1 VIVVK
6 HKYIPGRGPRSGGV
20 VVAIGKSLAHMKYIQ
35 HRPGPDRE
43 KGGRELF
50 NEADNVDA
58 KVMRKEIKRLGGSR
72 VVIHKLTLSPEINVG
87 DKKEFT
93 RQVMA
98 DLSRDKGLD
107 LVWFGTEH
115 NNTDHHHIHVVILG
129 KDRNGTEVRIDLK
142 DIDKAKEYGD
152 RYLEKWHPRELE
164 RSRREREDRERE
176 RRQER
181 DKAREAAQ
189 PGRSQLPWMNRNITR
204 EQIEPYREWSKKKA
218 ERQKEPERTGE
229 DEKPYHQDTIE
240 AAGKQW
246 SRSNNLRD
254 LQDLNDYLWDNVDE
268 RIPKQDYRKLK
279 EWIKQK
285 EKLRDEVNDQKPSQE
300 KEKEQLKQEPGDQK
314 PSQEKSK
321 DKLRDEP
328 ESKKATKEK
337 EKEPLKQ
344 QPDNKKKTQEKE
356 KEKGDQIE
364 YQSEKF
370 KENDSYAKLTGLL
383 KKTREDEQRLSFDD
397 YQKLRTWIDD
407 ADRARFSG
415 ALDQELERVHKRD
428 RTRTPEQLKSMVGGK
443 VLEPAQEDLMSS
455 PVAGPIIGVFL
466 KVASVSK
473 EIVRSIPLDDRLRD
487 PLKEGRDELEAG
499 KKGIDEREA
508 ERSKI
513 PTSNMTPEELRG
525 LRQGEKKDRDNR
537 ERIESDIEGN
547 KKAKARELKKQKE
560 DRDKADREI
569 PYDTFDPWG
578 RY

>member
-1 VIVVK
+1 MIVVK
-6 HKYIPGRGPRSGGV
+6 HKYIPGRGPKSGGK
-20 VVAIGKSLAHMKYIQ
+20 VVAIGKAVAHVNYIQ

-43 KGGRELF
+43 QGGRELF
-50 NEADNVDA
+50 NETDNVDA
-58 KVMRKEIKRLGGSR
+58 KKMRQEIKRLGGSR
-72 VVIHKLTLSPEINVG
+72 VVIHKLTLAPEINVE

-93 RQVMA
+93 RQVMD

-107 LVWFGTEH
+107 LVWFGAEH
-115 NNTDHHHIHVVILG
+115 NNTDHHHIHVVVLG
-129 KDRNGTEVRIDLK
+129 KDRNGTEVRLDLR

-164 RSRREREDRERE
+164 RSRREREDKEKE

-181 DKAREAAQ
+181 DKARETAREERQ
-189 PGRSQLPWMNRNITR
+189 REGLELPWMNKKITR
-204 EQIEPYREWSKKKA
+204 EQIEPYKQWSKNKR
-218 ERQKEPERTGE
+218 EREKETERTAE
-229 DEKPYHQDTIE
+229 EEKPYHQDTIE

-246 SRSNNLRD
+246 SKTNTLRE

-268 RIPKQDYRKLK
+268 RIPNKDYRKLK
-279 EWIKQK
+279 NWIKQK
-285 EKLRDEVNDQKPSQE
+285 EKLRDELNE
-300 KEKEQLKQEPGDQK
+300 REPAQ
-314 PSQEKSK
+314 
-321 DKLRDEP
+321 
-328 ESKKATKEK
+328 EK

-344 QPDNKKKTQEKE
+344 EPTDQKPTQEKNKEPHRDEPESRRQTEGHE
-356 KEKGDQIE
+356 KESPKKEDKQRDQIE
-364 YQSEKF
+364 YQGEKF
-370 KENDSYAKLTGLL
+370 KSNDSYDKLTGLL
-383 KKTREDEQRLSFDD
+383 KKTREDERRLPFDD
-397 YQKLRTWIDD
+397 YQKLRVWIED

-415 ALDQELERVHKRD
+415 AVEKELERVHKRD
-428 RTRTPEQLKSMVGGK
+428 RTRTMEDLKAMEGGR
-443 VLEPAQEDLMSS
+443 VLEPAQEEMMRN
-455 PVAGPIIGVFL
+455 PIVGVFL

-508 ERSKI
+508 ERNKI

-537 ERIESDIEGN
+537 ERIEQDIEGN

-560 DRDKADREI
+560 DREKADKERRE

-578 RY
+578 MY